1 MEASSVFAR
10 RRGAGRFCPPHGAE
24 AAASAI
30 RAEKILPDAAQ
41 LGERIDLVLRHLP
54 ERRASGADRIVLGC
68 GVPCE
73 RRRGCETNQRCGK
86 RGGGEAKIHGGGSRH
101 RNPALSDLVPWRLAA
116 ESVYKEQGAFH
127 RPAREH
133 AGEAP
138 PDPAAADPPPGPRRS
153 PPPPVRP
160 PQPTSDRP

>member
-101 RNPALSDLVPWRLAA
+101 RNPALPALVPWR
-116 ESVYKEQGAFH
+116 GAGGGGKNKQ
-127 RPAREH
+127 RAVRAPRT
-133 AGEAP
+133 GE
-138 PDPAAADPPPGPRRS
+138 G
-153 PPPPVRP
+153 VEN
-160 PQPTSDRP
+160 T